1 MKSWLVLGSLYLL
14 VPNALVHYFC
24 LPRGCNIR
32 VFLAVAI
39 CASHAGFDIWLYCL
53 LKIILLHFAALV
65 TSTKTLY
72 NSLSAI
78 KGDCNVYVLDMYMYL
93 IALYQQSLII
103 KADAT

>member
-1 MKSWLVLGSLYLL
+1 MASAWLTVLAGSECFGPLL
-14 VPNALVHYFC
+14 LSSSRLQYAL
-24 LPRGCNIR
+24 LIA
-32 VFLAVAI
+32 AVK
-39 CASHAGFDIWLYCL
+39 CASHPGFDIWLYCL